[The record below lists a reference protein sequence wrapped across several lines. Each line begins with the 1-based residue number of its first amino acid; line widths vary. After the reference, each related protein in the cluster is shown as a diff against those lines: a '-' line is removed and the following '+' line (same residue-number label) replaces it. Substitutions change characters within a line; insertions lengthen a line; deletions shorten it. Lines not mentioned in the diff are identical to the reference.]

1 MGIATWSDQVC
12 MVILISSVA
21 CSIPGLERPQAGPF
35 RVSAAA
41 DPDDLIRPIDHLD
54 AAPASPS
61 DDYKPRFGP
70 YLALKSAT
78 GSLQSGSVDGKLV
91 LCRS

>member
-1 MGIATWSDQVC
+1 MGIVTWSDQVC
-12 MVILISSVA
+12 MVILIPSGA

-54 AAPASPS
+54 AAPASPATITS
-61 DDYKPRFGP
+61 PDSAHIWPQIGNRG
-70 YLALKSAT
+70 LAVRL
-78 GSLQSGSVDGKLV
+78 G
-91 LCRS
+91 